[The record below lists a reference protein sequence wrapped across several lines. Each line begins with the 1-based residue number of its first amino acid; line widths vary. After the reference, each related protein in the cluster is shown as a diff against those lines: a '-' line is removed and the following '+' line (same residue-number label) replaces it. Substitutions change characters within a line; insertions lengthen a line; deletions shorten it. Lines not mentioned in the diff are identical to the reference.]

1 MPATDPFLSAPDD
14 AEVRIRFF
22 TGTRDRLVIVPTVAA
37 ARRRLPRILGIAGIR
52 ELRTV
57 AVWEDE
63 RGLCQLRARS
73 GQGTS
78 SRRASP
84 ARPIR
89 LSAKRPPSNGTDET
103 PRPASERA
111 ICCAA
116 VTCIGRSS
124 GGRITVTALSC
135 PGIPHANP
143 TPVPYPDRTP
153 VQQSPSRPRCW
164 DAVIP

>member
-63 RGLCQLRARS
+63 RGLCQLRA
-73 GQGTS
+73 TV
-78 SRRASP
+78 
-84 ARPIR
+84 RPGHIV
-89 LSAKRPPSNGTDET
+89 T
-103 PRPASERA
+103 PRFTCTPNPAIRQK
-111 ICCAA
+111 AA
-116 VTCIGRSS
+116 
-124 GGRITVTALSC
+124 
-135 PGIPHANP
+135 
-143 TPVPYPDRTP
+143 
-153 VQQSPSRPRCW
+153 
-164 DAVIP
+164 